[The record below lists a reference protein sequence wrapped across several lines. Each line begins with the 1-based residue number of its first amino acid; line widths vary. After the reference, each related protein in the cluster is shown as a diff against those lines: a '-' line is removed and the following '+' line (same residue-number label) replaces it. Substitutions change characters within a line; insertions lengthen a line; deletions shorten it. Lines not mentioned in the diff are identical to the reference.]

1 MVTRVFY
8 RWLSKW
14 HGDGGH
20 LLLTRRMLLVSTV
33 ASGLRAQKPE
43 VSGFDLSLLEDGTTP
58 VDLFFVREHFPAPA
72 LLSAGW
78 KLSVSGAVAAPFEI
92 SFDDL
97 AAQARKTLPVTLECA
112 ENPSAGGLVSHA
124 EWSGVSLADL
134 LAKRSEEHTSE
145 LQSHSDL
152 VCRLLLE
159 K

>member
-1 MVTRVFY
+1 MIRASY

-14 HGDGGH
+14 PGDGGQ
-20 LLLTRRMLLVSTV
+20 LLLTRRMWLVSTV
-33 ASGLRAQKPE
+33 AFGLRAQKPE

-72 LLSAGW
+72 LSSAGW

-134 LAKRSEEHTSE
+134 LAKAQPAAGASVVKLRSARLTPD
-145 LQSHSDL
+145 HSA
-152 VCRLLLE
+152 
-159 K
+159 